1 MLTDL
6 RGGVTDADLV
16 RSARAGDAASLGT
29 LLDRHRARMYAVA
42 LSILGAG
49 PDAED
54 AVQDAALIA
63 VGRLGDLRDP
73 DAAGAWLR
81 GIVRNAC
88 RALRRRDRCVPAEL
102 PDSATREPG
111 PEELLD
117 RLALRDWVWRAL
129 DELSPPLRLVTMLR
143 YFTRVDDYES
153 IAQACGVPV
162 GTVRSRLSQARTK
175 LTGAL
180 RATSDAAGY
189 DDLAAVTGARWRQAI
204 DVFDALAAGDYA
216 PMVDVFHPDVQSFWP
231 SGTHRRDADSVVRVI
246 SQDQADGI
254 GHRLSNVVAGRDVI
268 IWENELFNPPWDP
281 WHCPPGVAWV
291 QSLRGGRTD
300 RLRIVHRPRS
310 PEQMRPA
317 SH

>member
-6 RGGVTDADLV
+6 RGDVTDAGLV
-16 RSARAGDAASLGT
+16 RAARAGDAASLGT

-42 LSILGAG
+42 LGVLGAG

-63 VGRLGDLRDP
+63 VGRLDDLRDP
-73 DAAGAWLR
+73 EAAGAWLR

-88 RALRRRDRCVPAEL
+88 RAQRRRGRCVPAEL
-102 PDSATREPG
+102 PDAATREPG

-162 GTVRSRLSQARTK
+162 GTVRSRLSQARAK
-175 LTGAL
+175 LTDAL
-180 RATSDAAGY
+180 PATSDAAGD
-189 DDLAAVTGARWRQAI
+189 DDLAAVTGARWRQAR
-204 DVFDALAAGDYA
+204 DVFDAMAAGDFSA
-216 PMVDVFHPDVQSFWP
+216 MADVFHPGVQSFWP
-231 SGTHRRDADSVVRVI
+231 SGRHGRDAGSVIRVI
-246 SQDQADGI
+246 SRNRADGVD
-254 GHRLSNVVAGRDVI
+254 HRLSNVVVGRDVM
-268 IWENELFNPPWDP
+268 IWESDLVNPPWDP
-281 WHCPPGVAWV
+281 WHCPPSAAWV
-291 QSLRGGRTD
+291 QSLRDGRVD